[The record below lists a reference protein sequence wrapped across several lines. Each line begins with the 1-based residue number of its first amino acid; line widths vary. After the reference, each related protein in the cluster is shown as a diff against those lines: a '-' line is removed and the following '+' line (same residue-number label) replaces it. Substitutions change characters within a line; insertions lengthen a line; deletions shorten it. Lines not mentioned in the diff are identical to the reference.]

1 MADKEQDAPKGKFI
15 VIVDED
21 LQDLVPGY
29 LENRRKDVEEL
40 RRALEAITV
49 ETLTPSRR

>member
-29 LENRRKDVEEL
+29 LENRRSSSTSLKPFGYW
-40 RRALEAITV
+40 AIK
-49 ETLTPSRR
+49 